1 MEQEL
6 SELLLNAA
14 MEAASH
20 AIEREWPL
28 VAEHVGHK
36 PITLPLKVSVWI
48 TDRGTGKAHVA
59 PFTWLYGDKIK
70 TENFPEFEVG
80 DKQMTIDFGEK
91 KPATAMQAAAA
102 KPLLE
107 GIEDKLMPLLR
118 AAEDMGRPLFVPCMH
133 EDVPPGIR
141 FDSWDNCKCSACS
154 PLPESKMTECLAAME
169 NGGIRLQ
176 KYGPSELRL
185 SLASSRAL
193 TQFGYEVWEQ
203 CTRGEDR
210 WRLLGTDDWVER
222 KMTFEDGR
230 VPFNIF
236 F

>member
-28 VAEHVGHK
+28 VAVHVGHK

-80 DKQMTIDFGEK
+80 DKQMTFDFGENE
-91 KPATAMQAAAA
+91 PATAMQAAAA

-107 GIEDKLMPLLR
+107 GIEEKLMPLLH

-133 EDVPPGIR
+133 ENVPPCSR
-141 FDSWDNCKCSACS
+141 YDRWENCKCTSCAPI
-154 PLPESKMTECLAAME
+154 PLVQQREYMQAME
-169 NGGIRLQ
+169 DGGILLQ
-176 KYGPSELRL
+176 PYVPSGLML

-203 CTRGEDR
+203 YTRGEDR
-210 WRLLGTDDWVER
+210 WRLLGEEDWVER